1 MPAAAPT
8 PAGGR
13 AVAVMVEPGKYAGA
27 LGHAVTLASGEG
39 GELIVLVRRPRLLR
53 GAIHLAGYD
62 PDELADDA
70 CATTTRE
77 VRGLVEELAP
87 GLPHRLI
94 EVDDLPFR
102 ELAKIAET
110 HRCSTLVVPRAGG
123 GARLARRL
131 AARSVDLEV
140 VTAP

>member
-1 MPAAAPT
+1 MPAAAPM

-13 AVAVMVEPGKYAGA
+13 AVAVMVEPGKYTGA
-27 LGHAVTLASGEG
+27 LQHAVGLASGE

-53 GAIHLAGYD
+53 GPIHLAGYD

-110 HRCSTLVVPRAGG
+110 HCCSTLVVPRAGG